1 MNDLLWLA
9 RRFWQTGRRRSL
21 RGLAVLIASGGIVL
35 AGTFVLVGI
44 GILGGFQ
51 KAYEHAVLDFNAHVI
66 LFREGGLTLEHQQEL
81 EGFLD
86 KRDGVAYSRYAFFET
101 LVPTDTGLKPVV
113 LKGIDLAKKQAVYP
127 MLFKPW
133 ATRPSRDAYIGKDLA
148 AVISGIKEKGTLGF
162 LSLKD
167 KNGKLRTRTETIPL
181 AGEFSSGLYDFDAQ
195 FVLMDMQAL
204 KLRFGD
210 PQTVDGYEVHLQDP
224 EKAGALVLAMN
235 AAFKG
240 AYSAVTW
247 QELNGPLLETL
258 TKERRQ
264 IFLIAVLVLAIACL
278 NILGFCFLFFLERKS
293 DFLVLAALG
302 LSVTRLRHLLTLVSL
317 TLAGAST
324 LLAVGLGALL
334 TFFLAYGPGIPL
346 DASVYFVD
354 RVPMAFKPAWFVG
367 FFAAALGLSFLASQL
382 AGWVI
387 IKRNLASEL
396 VR

>member
-9 RRFWQTGRRRSL
+9 RHFWQTGRRRSL
-21 RGLAVLIASGGIVL
+21 RGLAVLMASGGIVL

-51 KAYEHAVLDFNAHVI
+51 KAYEQAVLNFNAHVV
-66 LFREGGLTLEHQQEL
+66 LFREGGLTSEHQQAL
-81 EGFLD
+81 EDFLS

-101 LVPTDTGLKPVV
+101 LVTADTGLKPVV

-127 MLFKPW
+127 LLFKPW
-133 ATRPSRDAYIGKDLA
+133 FTTPSSGAYIGKDLA
-148 AVISGIKEKGTLGF
+148 AVISGIKERGTLNF

-167 KNGKLRTRTETIPL
+167 KNGKPRTRTETIPL
-181 AGEFSSGLYDFDAQ
+181 VGEFSSGLYDFDAQ

-204 KLRFGD
+204 KARFGD

-224 EKAGALVLAMN
+224 EKAGEVVLAVM

-240 AYSAVTW
+240 DYSAVTW

-264 IFLIAVLVLAIACL
+264 IFLIAILVLAIACL

-293 DFLVLAALG
+293 DFLVLAVLG
-302 LSVTRLRHLLTLVSL
+302 LSVARLRYLLTLVSL
-317 TLAGAST
+317 GLAGASA
-324 LLAVGLGALL
+324 LLAVGFGALL

-346 DASVYFVD
+346 DAAVYFVD
-354 RVPMAFKPAWFVG
+354 RVPIAFKPTWFAG
-367 FFAAALGLSFLASQL
+367 FFVTALVLSFLASQL

-387 IKRNLASEL
+387 IKRHLASEL